1 MHTKRVIPCLDV
13 KDGRVVKGVNFVN
26 FRDAGDPSEVA
37 SAYDAAGADEVVFLD
52 ITASADSRATQL
64 EWVRKVASKVFIPF
78 TVGGG
83 IRTVDDFKAILRE
96 GADKISVNSAA
107 IMNPHLVCTFALTPR
122 YQASVNMIVNTRQD
136 STTTVSTDNITS
148 AKNMIDTYAVIIKSN
163 LVLNDVIQRMGLDMT
178 YSQLADSITVG
189 SVNSTQ
195 IMAITVTN
203 ENPGLAGK
211 IAQTIAEVAPDV
223 IVEKVEAGSCKAVSD
238 VEIDTTPVYPQT
250 KKTTLLCA
258 LAGMVAACAL
268 LVVNHLLHNYIVDD
282 EDVQKKLDLPVLGFI
297 PEV

>member
-1 MHTKRVIPCLDV
+1 MEQNHDMDEIDLLELARLLWSHALQI
-13 KDGRVVKGVNFVN
+13 
-26 FRDAGDPSEVA
+26 A
-37 SAYDAAGADEVVFLD
+37 AAG
-52 ITASADSRATQL
+52 I
-64 EWVRKVASKVFIPF
+64 
-78 TVGGG
+78 
-83 IRTVDDFKAILRE
+83 
-96 GADKISVNSAA
+96 AA
-107 IMNPHLVCTFALTPR
+107 AVICLLVCTFVLTPR
-122 YQASVNMIVNTRQD
+122 YQASVNLIVNSRQD
-136 STTTVSTDNITS
+136 GNASITSDNINS
-148 AKNMIDTYAVIIKSN
+148 ARNLIDTYAVIIKSN

-238 VEIDTTPVYPQT
+238 VEIGTTPVYPQT

>member
-1 MHTKRVIPCLDV
+1 MEEEVIDL
-13 KDGRVVKGVNFVN
+13 GEL
-26 FRDAGDPSEVA
+26 FRLLWSHALQIVA
-37 SAYDAAGADEVVFLD
+37 VGLAA
-52 ITASADSRATQL
+52 
-64 EWVRKVASKVFIPF
+64 
-78 TVGGG
+78 TV
-83 IRTVDDFKAILRE
+83 
-96 GADKISVNSAA
+96 ISL
-107 IMNPHLVCTFALTPR
+107 LVCTFALTPR
-122 YQASVNMIVNTRQD
+122 YEASVNMIVNTRQD
-136 STTTVSTDNITS
+136 NTAAVSNDNITS

-163 LVLNDVIQRMGLDMT
+163 IVLNDVIQRLGLSMS
-178 YSQLADSITVG
+178 YSQLADSISVG

-238 VEIDTTPVYPQT
+238 VEIGTTPVYPQT
-250 KKTTLLCA
+250 KKTMLLCA
-258 LAGMVAACAL
+258 LAGMVVACAL
-268 LVVNHLLHNYIVDD
+268 LVVSHLLHNYIVDD

>member
-1 MHTKRVIPCLDV
+1 MRQMEMEEEVIDL
-13 KDGRVVKGVNFVN
+13 
-26 FRDAGDPSEVA
+26 SELLRLLWSHVLQIVA
-37 SAYDAAGADEVVFLD
+37 VGLVAAV
-52 ITASADSRATQL
+52 
-64 EWVRKVASKVFIPF
+64 
-78 TVGGG
+78 
-83 IRTVDDFKAILRE
+83 
-96 GADKISVNSAA
+96 ISF
-107 IMNPHLVCTFALTPR
+107 LVCTFALTPR

-136 STTTVSTDNITS
+136 NTTTMSTDNITS

-211 IAQTIAEVAPDV
+211 IAEVAPDV

-268 LVVNHLLHNYIVDD
+268 LAVNHLLHNYIVDD

>member
-1 MHTKRVIPCLDV
+1 MEQNHDMDEIDLLELARLLWSHALQI
-13 KDGRVVKGVNFVN
+13 
-26 FRDAGDPSEVA
+26 A
-37 SAYDAAGADEVVFLD
+37 AAG
-52 ITASADSRATQL
+52 I
-64 EWVRKVASKVFIPF
+64 
-78 TVGGG
+78 
-83 IRTVDDFKAILRE
+83 
-96 GADKISVNSAA
+96 AA
-107 IMNPHLVCTFALTPR
+107 AVICLLVCTFVLTPR
-122 YQASVNMIVNTRQD
+122 YQASVNLIVNSRQD
-136 STTTVSTDNITS
+136 GNASITSDNINS
-148 AKNMIDTYAVIIKSN
+148 ARNLIDTYAVIIKSN
-163 LVLNDVIQRMGLDMT
+163 LVLNDVIQRMGLDIT

-238 VEIDTTPVYPQT
+238 VEIGTTPVYPQT
-250 KKTTLLCA
+250 KKTMLLCA

>member
-1 MHTKRVIPCLDV
+1 MEMEEEVIDL
-13 KDGRVVKGVNFVN
+13 
-26 FRDAGDPSEVA
+26 SELLRLLWSHVLQIVA
-37 SAYDAAGADEVVFLD
+37 VGLVAAV
-52 ITASADSRATQL
+52 
-64 EWVRKVASKVFIPF
+64 
-78 TVGGG
+78 
-83 IRTVDDFKAILRE
+83 
-96 GADKISVNSAA
+96 ISF
-107 IMNPHLVCTFALTPR
+107 LVCTFALTPR

-136 STTTVSTDNITS
+136 NTTTVSNDNITS

-203 ENPGLAGK
+203 ENPGLA
-211 IAQTIAEVAPDV
+211 AQTIAEVAPDV

-238 VEIDTTPVYPQT
+238 VEIGTTPVYPQT
-250 KKTTLLCA
+250 KKTMLLCA

>member
-1 MHTKRVIPCLDV
+1 MEMEEEVIDL
-13 KDGRVVKGVNFVN
+13 
-26 FRDAGDPSEVA
+26 SELLRLLWSHVLQIVA
-37 SAYDAAGADEVVFLD
+37 VGLVAAV
-52 ITASADSRATQL
+52 
-64 EWVRKVASKVFIPF
+64 
-78 TVGGG
+78 
-83 IRTVDDFKAILRE
+83 
-96 GADKISVNSAA
+96 ISF
-107 IMNPHLVCTFALTPR
+107 LVCTFALTPR

-136 STTTVSTDNITS
+136 NTTTVSNDNITS

-211 IAQTIAEVAPDV
+211 IAQTIAE
-223 IVEKVEAGSCKAVSD
+223 
-238 VEIDTTPVYPQT
+238 IDTTPVYPQT
-250 KKTTLLCA
+250 KKTMLLCA

>member
-1 MHTKRVIPCLDV
+1 MRQMEMEEEVIDL
-13 KDGRVVKGVNFVN
+13 
-26 FRDAGDPSEVA
+26 SELLRLLWSHVLQIVA
-37 SAYDAAGADEVVFLD
+37 VGLVAAV
-52 ITASADSRATQL
+52 
-64 EWVRKVASKVFIPF
+64 
-78 TVGGG
+78 
-83 IRTVDDFKAILRE
+83 
-96 GADKISVNSAA
+96 ISF
-107 IMNPHLVCTFALTPR
+107 LVCTFALTPR

-136 STTTVSTDNITS
+136 NTTTMSTDNITS

-223 IVEKVEAGSCKAVSD
+223 IEASSCKAVSD
-238 VEIDTTPVYPQT
+238 VEIGTTPVYPQT
-250 KKTTLLCA
+250 KKTMLLCA

>member
-1 MHTKRVIPCLDV
+1 MRQMEMEEEVIDL
-13 KDGRVVKGVNFVN
+13 
-26 FRDAGDPSEVA
+26 SELLRLLWSHVLQIVA
-37 SAYDAAGADEVVFLD
+37 VGLVAAV
-52 ITASADSRATQL
+52 
-64 EWVRKVASKVFIPF
+64 
-78 TVGGG
+78 
-83 IRTVDDFKAILRE
+83 
-96 GADKISVNSAA
+96 ISF
-107 IMNPHLVCTFALTPR
+107 LVCTFALTPR

-163 LVLNDVIQRMGLDMT
+163 LVLNDVIQRMGLDIT

-238 VEIDTTPVYPQT
+238 VEIGTTPVLSPDQEDHAALRSGRYGSGLRSAGGQPPAAQLHCRRRRCSEEAGPPCFGLYP
-250 KKTTLLCA
+250 
-258 LAGMVAACAL
+258 
-268 LVVNHLLHNYIVDD
+268 
-282 EDVQKKLDLPVLGFI
+282 
-297 PEV
+297 

>member
-1 MHTKRVIPCLDV
+1 MEMEEEVIDL
-13 KDGRVVKGVNFVN
+13 
-26 FRDAGDPSEVA
+26 SELLRLLWSHVLQIVA
-37 SAYDAAGADEVVFLD
+37 VGLVAAV
-52 ITASADSRATQL
+52 
-64 EWVRKVASKVFIPF
+64 
-78 TVGGG
+78 
-83 IRTVDDFKAILRE
+83 
-96 GADKISVNSAA
+96 ISF
-107 IMNPHLVCTFALTPR
+107 LVCTFALTPR

-136 STTTVSTDNITS
+136 NTTTMSTDNITS

-178 YSQLADSITVG
+178 YSQLADSITV
-189 SVNSTQ
+189 
-195 IMAITVTN
+195 TN

-238 VEIDTTPVYPQT
+238 VEIGTTPVYPQT
-250 KKTTLLCA
+250 KKTMLLCA

>member
-1 MHTKRVIPCLDV
+1 MEEEVIDL
-13 KDGRVVKGVNFVN
+13 
-26 FRDAGDPSEVA
+26 SELLRLLWSHVLQIVA
-37 SAYDAAGADEVVFLD
+37 VGLVAAV
-52 ITASADSRATQL
+52 
-64 EWVRKVASKVFIPF
+64 
-78 TVGGG
+78 
-83 IRTVDDFKAILRE
+83 
-96 GADKISVNSAA
+96 ISF
-107 IMNPHLVCTFALTPR
+107 LVCTFALTPR

-211 IAQTIAEVAPDV
+211 IAQTIAEVAPD
-223 IVEKVEAGSCKAVSD
+223 
-238 VEIDTTPVYPQT
+238 TTPVYPQT

>member
-1 MHTKRVIPCLDV
+1 MEMEEEVIDL
-13 KDGRVVKGVNFVN
+13 
-26 FRDAGDPSEVA
+26 SELLRLLWSHVLQIVA
-37 SAYDAAGADEVVFLD
+37 VGLVAAVISFL
-52 ITASADSRATQL
+52 
-64 EWVRKVASKVFIPF
+64 VC
-78 TVGGG
+78 
-83 IRTVDDFKAILRE
+83 
-96 GADKISVNSAA
+96 
-107 IMNPHLVCTFALTPR
+107 LVCTFALTPR

-238 VEIDTTPVYPQT
+238 VEIGTTPVYPQT

-268 LVVNHLLHNYIVDD
+268 LAVNHLLHNYIVDD

>member
-1 MHTKRVIPCLDV
+1 MEQNHDMDEIDLLELARLLWSHALQI
-13 KDGRVVKGVNFVN
+13 
-26 FRDAGDPSEVA
+26 A
-37 SAYDAAGADEVVFLD
+37 AAG
-52 ITASADSRATQL
+52 I
-64 EWVRKVASKVFIPF
+64 
-78 TVGGG
+78 
-83 IRTVDDFKAILRE
+83 
-96 GADKISVNSAA
+96 AA
-107 IMNPHLVCTFALTPR
+107 AVICLLVCTFVLTPR
-122 YQASVNMIVNTRQD
+122 YQASVNLIVNSRQD
-136 STTTVSTDNITS
+136 GNASITSDNINS
-148 AKNMIDTYAVIIKSN
+148 ARNLIDTYAVIIKSN
-163 LVLNDVIQRMGLDMT
+163 LVLNDVIQRMGLDIT

-238 VEIDTTPVYPQT
+238 VEIDATPVYPQT

>member
-1 MHTKRVIPCLDV
+1 MRQMEMEEEVIDL
-13 KDGRVVKGVNFVN
+13 
-26 FRDAGDPSEVA
+26 SELLRLLWSHVLQIVA
-37 SAYDAAGADEVVFLD
+37 VGLVAAV
-52 ITASADSRATQL
+52 
-64 EWVRKVASKVFIPF
+64 
-78 TVGGG
+78 
-83 IRTVDDFKAILRE
+83 
-96 GADKISVNSAA
+96 ISF
-107 IMNPHLVCTFALTPR
+107 LVCTFALTPR

-136 STTTVSTDNITS
+136 NTTTVSNDNITS

-163 LVLNDVIQRMGLDMT
+163 LVLNDVIQRMGLDIT

-223 IVEKVEAGSCKAVSD
+223 IVENEAGSCKAVSD

-250 KKTTLLCA
+250 KKTMLLCA

-268 LVVNHLLHNYIVDD
+268 LVVSHLLHNYIVDD

>member
-1 MHTKRVIPCLDV
+1 MRQMEMEEEVIDL
-13 KDGRVVKGVNFVN
+13 
-26 FRDAGDPSEVA
+26 SELLRLLWSHVLQIVA
-37 SAYDAAGADEVVFLD
+37 VGLVAAV
-52 ITASADSRATQL
+52 
-64 EWVRKVASKVFIPF
+64 
-78 TVGGG
+78 
-83 IRTVDDFKAILRE
+83 
-96 GADKISVNSAA
+96 ISF
-107 IMNPHLVCTFALTPR
+107 LVCTFALTPR

-163 LVLNDVIQRMGLDMT
+163 LVLNDVIQRLGLDMT

-238 VEIDTTPVYPQT
+238 VEIGTTPVVYPQT

>member
-1 MHTKRVIPCLDV
+1 MEQNHDMDEIDLLELARLLWSHALQI
-13 KDGRVVKGVNFVN
+13 
-26 FRDAGDPSEVA
+26 A
-37 SAYDAAGADEVVFLD
+37 AAG
-52 ITASADSRATQL
+52 I
-64 EWVRKVASKVFIPF
+64 
-78 TVGGG
+78 
-83 IRTVDDFKAILRE
+83 
-96 GADKISVNSAA
+96 AA
-107 IMNPHLVCTFALTPR
+107 AVICLLVCTFVLTPR
-122 YQASVNMIVNTRQD
+122 YQASVNLIVNSRQD
-136 STTTVSTDNITS
+136 GNASITSDNINS
-148 AKNMIDTYAVIIKSN
+148 ARNLIDTYAVIIKSN

-178 YSQLADSITVG
+178 YSQLADNITVG

-238 VEIDTTPVYPQT
+238 VEIGTTPVYPQT

-258 LAGMVAACAL
+258 LAGMVVACAL
-268 LVVNHLLHNYIVDD
+268 LVVSHLLHNYIVDD

>member
-1 MHTKRVIPCLDV
+1 MEQNHDMDEIDLLELARLLWSHALQI
-13 KDGRVVKGVNFVN
+13 
-26 FRDAGDPSEVA
+26 A
-37 SAYDAAGADEVVFLD
+37 AAG
-52 ITASADSRATQL
+52 I
-64 EWVRKVASKVFIPF
+64 
-78 TVGGG
+78 
-83 IRTVDDFKAILRE
+83 
-96 GADKISVNSAA
+96 AA
-107 IMNPHLVCTFALTPR
+107 AVICLLVCTFVLTPR
-122 YQASVNMIVNTRQD
+122 YQASVNLIVNSRQD
-136 STTTVSTDNITS
+136 GNASITSDNINS
-148 AKNMIDTYAVIIKSN
+148 ARNLIDTYAVIIKSN

-250 KKTTLLCA
+250 KKTMLLCA

>member
-1 MHTKRVIPCLDV
+1 MEMEEEVIDL
-13 KDGRVVKGVNFVN
+13 
-26 FRDAGDPSEVA
+26 SELLRLLWSHVLQIVA
-37 SAYDAAGADEVVFLD
+37 VGLVAAV
-52 ITASADSRATQL
+52 
-64 EWVRKVASKVFIPF
+64 
-78 TVGGG
+78 
-83 IRTVDDFKAILRE
+83 
-96 GADKISVNSAA
+96 ISF
-107 IMNPHLVCTFALTPR
+107 LVCTFALTPR
-122 YQASVNMIVNTRQD
+122 YQASVNMIVNTRH
-136 STTTVSTDNITS
+136 DNITS

-223 IVEKVEAGSCKAVSD
+223 IVEKVEAGSCKAMSD
-238 VEIDTTPVYPQT
+238 VEIGTTPVYPQT
-250 KKTTLLCA
+250 KKTMLLCA

>member
-1 MHTKRVIPCLDV
+1 
-13 KDGRVVKGVNFVN
+13 
-26 FRDAGDPSEVA
+26 
-37 SAYDAAGADEVVFLD
+37 
-52 ITASADSRATQL
+52 
-64 EWVRKVASKVFIPF
+64 
-78 TVGGG
+78 
-83 IRTVDDFKAILRE
+83 
-96 GADKISVNSAA
+96 
-107 IMNPHLVCTFALTPR
+107 
-122 YQASVNMIVNTRQD
+122 
-136 STTTVSTDNITS
+136 
-148 AKNMIDTYAVIIKSN
+148 MIDTYAVIIKSN

-238 VEIDTTPVYPQT
+238 VEIGTTPVYPQT
-250 KKTTLLCA
+250 RKTMLLCA

>member
-1 MHTKRVIPCLDV
+1 MRQMEMEEEVIDL
-13 KDGRVVKGVNFVN
+13 
-26 FRDAGDPSEVA
+26 SELLRLLWSHVLQIVA
-37 SAYDAAGADEVVFLD
+37 VGLVAAV
-52 ITASADSRATQL
+52 
-64 EWVRKVASKVFIPF
+64 
-78 TVGGG
+78 
-83 IRTVDDFKAILRE
+83 
-96 GADKISVNSAA
+96 ISF
-107 IMNPHLVCTFALTPR
+107 LVCTFAPTPR

-136 STTTVSTDNITS
+136 NTTTVSNDNS
-148 AKNMIDTYAVIIKSN
+148 ARNMIDTYAVIIKSN
-163 LVLNDVIQRMGLDMT
+163 LVLNDVIQRMGLDMA

-238 VEIDTTPVYPQT
+238 VEIGTTPVYPQT

>member
-1 MHTKRVIPCLDV
+1 MRQMEMEEEVIDL
-13 KDGRVVKGVNFVN
+13 
-26 FRDAGDPSEVA
+26 SELLRLLWSHVLQIVA
-37 SAYDAAGADEVVFLD
+37 VGLVAAV
-52 ITASADSRATQL
+52 
-64 EWVRKVASKVFIPF
+64 
-78 TVGGG
+78 
-83 IRTVDDFKAILRE
+83 
-96 GADKISVNSAA
+96 ISF
-107 IMNPHLVCTFALTPR
+107 LVCTFALTPR

-148 AKNMIDTYAVIIKSN
+148 AKNMID
-163 LVLNDVIQRMGLDMT
+163 T

-238 VEIDTTPVYPQT
+238 VEIGTTPVYPQT
-250 KKTTLLCA
+250 KKTMLLCA

-268 LVVNHLLHNYIVDD
+268 LVVSHLLHNYIVDD

>member
-1 MHTKRVIPCLDV
+1 MEMEEEVIDL
-13 KDGRVVKGVNFVN
+13 
-26 FRDAGDPSEVA
+26 SELLRLLWSHVLQIVA
-37 SAYDAAGADEVVFLD
+37 VGLVAAV
-52 ITASADSRATQL
+52 
-64 EWVRKVASKVFIPF
+64 
-78 TVGGG
+78 
-83 IRTVDDFKAILRE
+83 
-96 GADKISVNSAA
+96 ISF
-107 IMNPHLVCTFALTPR
+107 LVCTFALTPR

-136 STTTVSTDNITS
+136 NTTTVSNDNITS

-223 IVEKVEAGSCKAVSD
+223 ISGKGRGRLLQGSERRGDRHHACPIPRPRRACCSA
-238 VEIDTTPVYPQT
+238 
-250 KKTTLLCA
+250 A

>member
-1 MHTKRVIPCLDV
+1 MEMEEEEMIDLSELLRLLWSHVLQIVAVGLVAAVIS
-13 KDGRVVKGVNFVN
+13 F
-26 FRDAGDPSEVA
+26 
-37 SAYDAAGADEVVFLD
+37 
-52 ITASADSRATQL
+52 
-64 EWVRKVASKVFIPF
+64 
-78 TVGGG
+78 
-83 IRTVDDFKAILRE
+83 
-96 GADKISVNSAA
+96 
-107 IMNPHLVCTFALTPR
+107 LVCTFALTPR

-163 LVLNDVIQRMGLDMT
+163 LVLNDVIQRMGLDIT

-223 IVEKVEAGSCKAVSD
+223 IVEKVEAVSD

-250 KKTTLLCA
+250 KKTMLLCA

>member
-1 MHTKRVIPCLDV
+1 MEMEEEVIDL
-13 KDGRVVKGVNFVN
+13 
-26 FRDAGDPSEVA
+26 SELLRLLWSHVLQIVA
-37 SAYDAAGADEVVFLD
+37 VGLVAAV
-52 ITASADSRATQL
+52 
-64 EWVRKVASKVFIPF
+64 
-78 TVGGG
+78 
-83 IRTVDDFKAILRE
+83 
-96 GADKISVNSAA
+96 ISF
-107 IMNPHLVCTFALTPR
+107 LVCTFALTPR

-136 STTTVSTDNITS
+136 NTTPVSTDNITS

-163 LVLNDVIQRMGLDMT
+163 LVLNDVIQRMGLDM
-178 YSQLADSITVG
+178 VG

-238 VEIDTTPVYPQT
+238 VEIGTTPVYPQT
-250 KKTTLLCA
+250 KKTMLLCA

-268 LVVNHLLHNYIVDD
+268 LVVSHLLHNYIVDD

>member
-1 MHTKRVIPCLDV
+1 MEQNHDMDEIDLLELARLLWSHALQI
-13 KDGRVVKGVNFVN
+13 
-26 FRDAGDPSEVA
+26 A
-37 SAYDAAGADEVVFLD
+37 AAG
-52 ITASADSRATQL
+52 I
-64 EWVRKVASKVFIPF
+64 
-78 TVGGG
+78 
-83 IRTVDDFKAILRE
+83 
-96 GADKISVNSAA
+96 AA
-107 IMNPHLVCTFALTPR
+107 AVICLLVCTFVLTPR
-122 YQASVNMIVNTRQD
+122 YQASVNLIVNSRQD
-136 STTTVSTDNITS
+136 GNASITSDNINS
-148 AKNMIDTYAVIIKSN
+148 ARNLIDTYAVIIKSN

-238 VEIDTTPVYPQT
+238 VEIGTTPVYPQT

-268 LVVNHLLHNYIVDD
+268 LVVSHLLHNYIVDD

>member
-1 MHTKRVIPCLDV
+1 MRQMEMEEEVIDL
-13 KDGRVVKGVNFVN
+13 
-26 FRDAGDPSEVA
+26 SELLRLLWSHVLQIVA
-37 SAYDAAGADEVVFLD
+37 VGLMAAV
-52 ITASADSRATQL
+52 
-64 EWVRKVASKVFIPF
+64 
-78 TVGGG
+78 
-83 IRTVDDFKAILRE
+83 
-96 GADKISVNSAA
+96 ISF
-107 IMNPHLVCTFALTPR
+107 LVCTFALTPR

-136 STTTVSTDNITS
+136 NTTTVSNDNITS

-250 KKTTLLCA
+250 KKTMLLCA

>member
-1 MHTKRVIPCLDV
+1 MEMEEEVIDL
-13 KDGRVVKGVNFVN
+13 
-26 FRDAGDPSEVA
+26 SELLRLLWSHVLQIVA
-37 SAYDAAGADEVVFLD
+37 VGLVAAV
-52 ITASADSRATQL
+52 
-64 EWVRKVASKVFIPF
+64 
-78 TVGGG
+78 
-83 IRTVDDFKAILRE
+83 
-96 GADKISVNSAA
+96 ISF
-107 IMNPHLVCTFALTPR
+107 LVCTFR

-136 STTTVSTDNITS
+136 NTTTVSNDNITS

-178 YSQLADSITVG
+178 YSQLAGSITVG

-238 VEIDTTPVYPQT
+238 VEIGTTPVYPQT
-250 KKTTLLCA
+250 KKTMLLCA

>member
-1 MHTKRVIPCLDV
+1 MEMEEEVIDL
-13 KDGRVVKGVNFVN
+13 
-26 FRDAGDPSEVA
+26 SELLRLLWSHVLQIVA
-37 SAYDAAGADEVVFLD
+37 VGLVAAV
-52 ITASADSRATQL
+52 
-64 EWVRKVASKVFIPF
+64 
-78 TVGGG
+78 
-83 IRTVDDFKAILRE
+83 
-96 GADKISVNSAA
+96 ISF
-107 IMNPHLVCTFALTPR
+107 LVCTFALTPR

-136 STTTVSTDNITS
+136 NTTTMSTDNITS

-178 YSQLADSITVG
+178 YSQLAGSITVG

-223 IVEKVEAGSCKAVSD
+223 IVEKVEAAVSD
-238 VEIDTTPVYPQT
+238 VEIGTTPVYPQT
-250 KKTTLLCA
+250 KKTMLLCA
-258 LAGMVAACAL
+258 LAGIVAACAL

>member
-1 MHTKRVIPCLDV
+1 MEQ
-13 KDGRVVKGVNFVN
+13 N
-26 FRDAGDPSEVA
+26 
-37 SAYDAAGADEVVFLD
+37 YDMVEIDLLELARLLWSHALQIAAAG
-52 ITASADSRATQL
+52 I
-64 EWVRKVASKVFIPF
+64 
-78 TVGGG
+78 
-83 IRTVDDFKAILRE
+83 
-96 GADKISVNSAA
+96 AA
-107 IMNPHLVCTFALTPR
+107 AVICLLVCTFVLTPR
-122 YQASVNMIVNTRQD
+122 YQASVNLIVNSRQD
-136 STTTVSTDNITS
+136 GNASITSDNINS
-148 AKNMIDTYAVIIKSN
+148 ARNLIDTYAVIIKSN
-163 LVLNDVIQRMGLDMT
+163 LVLNDVIQRMGLDIT

-250 KKTTLLCA
+250 KKTMLLCA

-268 LVVNHLLHNYIVDD
+268 LVVSHLLHNYIVDD

>member
-1 MHTKRVIPCLDV
+1 MEQNHDMDEIDLLELARLLWSHALQI
-13 KDGRVVKGVNFVN
+13 
-26 FRDAGDPSEVA
+26 A
-37 SAYDAAGADEVVFLD
+37 AAG
-52 ITASADSRATQL
+52 I
-64 EWVRKVASKVFIPF
+64 
-78 TVGGG
+78 
-83 IRTVDDFKAILRE
+83 
-96 GADKISVNSAA
+96 AA
-107 IMNPHLVCTFALTPR
+107 AVICLLVCTFVLTPR
-122 YQASVNMIVNTRQD
+122 YQASVNLIVNSRQD
-136 STTTVSTDNITS
+136 GNASITSDNINS
-148 AKNMIDTYAVIIKSN
+148 ARNLIDTYAVIIKSN

-178 YSQLADSITVG
+178 YSQLADNITVG

-238 VEIDTTPVYPQT
+238 VEIGTTPVYPQT
-250 KKTTLLCA
+250 KKTMLLCA

-268 LVVNHLLHNYIVDD
+268 LVVSHLLHNYIVDD

>member
-1 MHTKRVIPCLDV
+1 MRQMEMEEEVIDL
-13 KDGRVVKGVNFVN
+13 
-26 FRDAGDPSEVA
+26 SELLRLLWSHVLQIVA
-37 SAYDAAGADEVVFLD
+37 VGLVAAV
-52 ITASADSRATQL
+52 
-64 EWVRKVASKVFIPF
+64 
-78 TVGGG
+78 
-83 IRTVDDFKAILRE
+83 
-96 GADKISVNSAA
+96 ISF
-107 IMNPHLVCTFALTPR
+107 LVCTFALTPR

-136 STTTVSTDNITS
+136 NTTTMSTDNITS

-238 VEIDTTPVYPQT
+238 VEIDTHACLSPDQEDHA
-250 KKTTLLCA
+250 A
-258 LAGMVAACAL
+258 LRSGRYVVAACAL
-268 LVVNHLLHNYIVDD
+268 LAVNHLLHNYIVDD